1 MIHAREDYNRIQDP
15 KNHIGENEPVFLLRA
30 KDISAPATVEKWAEL
45 NRLHGGDPE
54 LTRLAQN
61 QAQAMR
67 VWQSVY
73 GCKAADYRGEPM
85 CEACGEEVKPAYSFS
100 EALHWMKQG
109 KKMARTGW
117 NGKNMFVYLVQGST
131 FNVNRAPLLGIFP
144 EGTEVTYRPHLDM
157 KYADGTFGVWLASQ
171 SDILADDWVMVE

>member
-1 MIHAREDYNRIQDP
+1 MN
-15 KNHIGENEPVFLLRA
+15 
-30 KDISAPATVEKWAEL
+30 
-45 NRLHGGDPE
+45 
-54 LTRLAQN
+54 
-61 QAQAMR
+61 
-67 VWQSVY
+67 
-73 GCKAADYRGEPM
+73 

-100 EALHWMKQG
+100 EALAWLKQG

-117 NGKNMFVYLVQGST
+117 NGKNMFVYLVRGST